1 MSKRKT
7 LKAKILLFQSLKY
20 LTLNRLIPACSL
32 TAPYRSQC
40 HLLTTGPHLCSQS
53 HCMFT
58 RESIRSLNYILQ
70 LIDTSRCQSNC
81 VKNSRCQG
89 KQHVLPATWYTNRH
103 DQITGKDSEQNL
115 ATTCIWKMP
124 ERTQLCKGY
133 SQYEVLAHSV
143 ELRHKKLD
151 CWGVQSLLQQSPWL
165 GLRRKKERM
174 INQLQEATWTWPA
187 FKAFNNCIRK
197 NVSC

>member
-70 LIDTSRCQSNC
+70 LIDTSGCQSNC

-89 KQHVLPATWYTNRH
+89 KQHVLPATWYNYKNKQAWSNHRQGFRTELGNYMYMYLENAW
-103 DQITGKDSEQNL
+103 KDTIVQRIL
-115 ATTCIWKMP
+115 A
-124 ERTQLCKGY
+124 
-133 SQYEVLAHSV
+133 V
-143 ELRHKKLD
+143 
-151 CWGVQSLLQQSPWL
+151 WGVSTLCRVKTQKAWLPGCAIFTATKSLTWAT
-165 GLRRKKERM
+165 KKER
-174 INQLQEATWTWPA
+174 
-187 FKAFNNCIRK
+187 K
-197 NVSC
+197 NDKLITRSYLDLTCF